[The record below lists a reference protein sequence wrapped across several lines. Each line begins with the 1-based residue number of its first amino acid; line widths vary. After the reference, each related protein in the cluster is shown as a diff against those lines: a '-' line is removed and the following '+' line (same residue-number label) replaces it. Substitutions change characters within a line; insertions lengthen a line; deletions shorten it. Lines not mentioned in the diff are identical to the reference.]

1 MPSAVIIDGLG
12 TPFLKA
18 GTIPNLTASEM
29 ALTPVKALFERYP
42 KLQESCDCV
51 VGANIGNQMQHP
63 DGSNLAR
70 VILLRAGLDPR
81 IPAWTVNIN
90 CGSGLHAVLDAVKNV
105 ELGQYKCVLVVASE
119 VMSDY
124 AAVYP
129 REQRSQFARLYEASR
144 KKAPMWR
151 KLLSLAKEWAKLKL
165 MPHDPEWTLRVG
177 LTDPVCKLGMD
188 EIADKIAEEYKISRE
203 EQDLFAWESQRRA
216 KAATLSG
223 RFKHEIVPFH
233 GIDQDNGI
241 RMDSNLTALSKLR
254 PLHKGGTVTPG
265 NSSQITDGAVALM
278 VASED
283 FAKRKDWPV
292 LAKMDSK
299 FSAIG
304 GCVPERM
311 GLGPVVAIKKI
322 FSSDWCTLDDFDVI
336 ETNEAFAA
344 VVLAQQK
351 EFELVKHNFGRLSPE
366 KVNRN
371 GGAIALGHPI
381 SASGARLVL
390 TCAKELELTGATIGL
405 VTLCVGGGQGV
416 AACLERSN

>member
-1 MPSAVIIDGLG
+1 MNKAVIVDGVR

-18 GTIPNLTASEM
+18 GTIPDLSASEM
-29 ALTPVKALFERYP
+29 ALTPVGELFKRYP
-42 KLQESCDCV
+42 KLKESCDCV
-51 VGANIGNQMQHP
+51 VGANIGNQVLHP

-70 VILLRAGLDPR
+70 VILLKAGLDPR

-105 ELGQYKCVLVVASE
+105 ELGLYKCILVVASE

-124 AAVYP
+124 VAVYN
-129 REQRSQFARLYEASR
+129 RQQRAQFAKLYEVSR

-151 KLLSLAKEWAKLKL
+151 RLPSLMKEWTKMKM
-165 MPHDPEWTLRVG
+165 MPHKPEWSIKIG

-188 EIADKIAEEYKISRE
+188 EIADQIAEEYKISRE
-203 EQDLFAWESQRRA
+203 EQDLFALESQRRA

-223 RFKHEIVPFH
+223 RLKHEIVPFR

-241 RMDSNLTALSKLR
+241 RFDQNLSALSKLR

-278 VASED
+278 VVNEE
-283 FAKRKDWPV
+283 
-292 LAKMDSK
+292 LAKKNGWPLLATMYSR
-299 FSAIG
+299 FSSIG

-311 GLGPVVAIKKI
+311 GLGPVQAIKQI
-322 FSSDWCTLDDFDVI
+322 FSHDWSTLDDIDVI

-351 EFELVKHNFGRLSPE
+351 EFELVKDNFGRLSPE

-390 TCAKELELTGATIGL
+390 TCAKELELTGATSGL

-416 AACLERSN
+416 AACLERGE